1 MGNSQQKEVDLLE
14 VYMDSQEPVFNS
26 NSSGCEEIVKT
37 YYNNSS
43 LMESVKFKLD
53 VTNLNYS
60 EIYSRCFNST
70 IPSNIFNQP
79 YLLPWYQQLLWTL
92 LFAIMIMV
100 AIVGNLIVI
109 WIIVAHRR
117 MRTVTNLFLL
127 NLAFADFLLASCNAT
142 FNFIF
147 MLNSHWPFGETFC
160 VISNFVA
167 SLTVSTS
174 VFTILAMSLD
184 RFVAVTRPLR
194 PRMSKCVAYSIILSV
209 WTLSSLLSLPSLLY
223 ATTIT
228 YKYADQGHRTLCY
241 LIWPDQALGKS
252 YTDHVCWQN
261 TMDWGFLGRKSWEKI
276 LILKI
281 M

>member
-1 MGNSQQKEVDLLE
+1 MLKIFIHSELINSSKANRVWSNRIKMGNTQQKEVDLLE

-26 NSSGCEEIVKT
+26 NASGCEEIVKT
-37 YYNNSS
+37 IYNSS
-43 LMESVKFKLD
+43 VMEDTLKFKSD
-53 VTNLNYS
+53 VPTLNYS
-60 EIYSRCFNST
+60 EVYSRCFNSS

-92 LFAIMIMV
+92 LFAVMILV

-109 WIIVAHRR
+109 WIILAHRR

-127 NLAFADFLLASCNAT
+127 NLAIADFLLASGNAT

-147 MLNSHWPFGETFC
+147 MLNSHWPFGGTFC

-184 RFVAVTRPLR
+184 SVFDDYLYTFLQLNLNKLKIEKR
-194 PRMSKCVAYSIILSV
+194 CQSIDIVFTGTSYRDD
-209 WTLSSLLSLPSLLY
+209 SLL
-223 ATTIT
+223 IT
-228 YKYADQGHRTLCY
+228 NRLHD
-241 LIWPDQALGKS
+241 
-252 YTDHVCWQN
+252 
-261 TMDWGFLGRKSWEKI
+261 FLTNN
-276 LILKI
+276 
-281 M
+281 